1 MPKQQAGP
9 TSTQQAQADS
19 KPAKLALAASSS
31 HKVTEYFPI
40 RRSGR
45 ERKSKAELQKEQNEN
60 IEARLQA
67 KDDTGLGIEVVNM
80 ENKGRGVKVRFG

>member
-1 MPKQQAGP
+1 M
-9 TSTQQAQADS
+9 
-19 KPAKLALAASSS
+19 
-31 HKVTEYFPI
+31 TEYFPI